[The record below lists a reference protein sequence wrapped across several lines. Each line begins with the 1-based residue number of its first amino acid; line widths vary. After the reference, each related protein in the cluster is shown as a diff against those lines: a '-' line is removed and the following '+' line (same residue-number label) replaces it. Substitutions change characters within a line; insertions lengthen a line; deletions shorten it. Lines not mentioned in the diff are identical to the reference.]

1 MKAIIILMVLLGLL
15 TFGLIVATAT
25 PADRDAHEAYERWKE
40 QKRKE
45 DEQERLYVDG
55 CDRR

>member
-1 MKAIIILMVLLGLL
+1 MIKAIIILMVLLMLL
-15 TFGLIVATAT
+15 CYALIVASAT
-25 PADRDAHEAYERWKE
+25 ADRDAHELYERWKE